1 MKHRYLKSIGIVL
14 SLCLTLLSGCTGPTT
29 AEQDENVILCTT
41 FAAYDWVREILGDT
55 DTFTCRMLV
64 DNGVDLHS
72 YQPSAQ
78 DIMKIA
84 DCRMLVYVGGE
95 SDTWVS
101 DALAESGNEDIVAIS
116 LLDLVGDRALNEVEL
131 EGVEGHHHHD
141 HDNEDHDHDE
151 HGHEAEITDYDEH
164 GHEAETTD
172 YDEYGHE
179 AEITDHDDHYD
190 EHVWL
195 SLKNAIVCTET
206 LADAVTKLDSCN
218 SKKYAAN
225 AKDYTGKLEALDAD
239 YQTMRDTATQT
250 TILIGDRF
258 PFLYLAEDY
267 DIHYFAAYSGC
278 SADAEASV
286 HTVTYLAEKLQEYKL
301 PAIYV
306 VDNGTDSLARTI
318 AESADMTP
326 EILHLSSMQSVTKED
341 IQKGCTYLSYME
353 ENLQMLKEG
362 LQAP

>member
-151 HGHEAEITDYDEH
+151 
-164 GHEAETTD
+164 
-172 YDEYGHE
+172 YGHE

-206 LADAVTKLDSCN
+206 LADAITKLDSCN

-225 AKDYTGKLEALDAD
+225 AKGYTGKLEALDAD

-278 SADAEASV
+278 SADVEASV
-286 HTVTYLAEKLQEYKL
+286 HTVTYLTEKLQEYKL

>member
-151 HGHEAEITDYDEH
+151 HGHEAEITD
-164 GHEAETTD
+164 
-172 YDEYGHE
+172 
-179 AEITDHDDHYD
+179 HDDHYD

-206 LADAVTKLDSCN
+206 LADAITKLDSCN

-278 SADAEASV
+278 SADVEASV
-286 HTVTYLAEKLQEYKL
+286 HTVTYLTEKLQEYKL

>member
-1 MKHRYLKSIGIVL
+1 MKHRHLKSIGIALV
-14 SLCLTLLSGCTGPTT
+14 LCLSLLSGCAKPVQM
-29 AEQDENVILCTT
+29 ADKDENVILCTT

-84 DCRMLVYVGGE
+84 NCRMLVYVGGE

-101 DALAESGNEDIVAIS
+101 DALVESGNENIVAIS

-141 HDNEDHDHDE
+141 HDDEDHDHDE

-172 YDEYGHE
+172 
-179 AEITDHDDHYD
+179 HDDHYD

-195 SLKNAIVCTET
+195 SLKNAIACTET
-206 LADAVTKLDSCN
+206 LADAITKLDSGN
-218 SKKYAAN
+218 SQKYAAN
-225 AKDYTGKLEALDAD
+225 AKAYTGKLEALDAD

-278 SADAEASV
+278 SADVEASV
-286 HTVTYLAEKLQEYKL
+286 HTVTYLAEKLQEYQL

>member
-14 SLCLTLLSGCTGPTT
+14 VLCLTLLSGCTGPTT

-84 DCRMLVYVGGE
+84 NCRMLVYVGGE

-101 DALAESGNEDIVAIS
+101 DALVESGNENIVAIS

-141 HDNEDHDHDE
+141 HDDEDHDHDE

-172 YDEYGHE
+172 
-179 AEITDHDDHYD
+179 HDDHYD

-206 LADAVTKLDSCN
+206 LADAITKLDSGN
-218 SKKYAAN
+218 SQKYAAN
-225 AKDYTGKLEALDAD
+225 AKAYTGKLEALDAD

-278 SADAEASV
+278 SADVEASV
-286 HTVTYLAEKLQEYKL
+286 HTVTYLAEKLQEYQL

-341 IQKGCTYLSYME
+341 IQKGYTYLSYME

>member
-1 MKHRYLKSIGIVL
+1 MKHRYLKSIGVVL
-14 SLCLTLLSGCTGPTT
+14 ALCLTLLSGCTGPTT
-29 AEQDENVILCTT
+29 AKHDENVILCTT

-141 HDNEDHDHDE
+141 HDDEDHDHDE
-151 HGHEAEITDYDEH
+151 HGHEAET
-164 GHEAETTD
+164 
-172 YDEYGHE
+172 
-179 AEITDHDDHYD
+179 TDHDDHYD

-206 LADAVTKLDSCN
+206 LADAITKLDSCN
-218 SKKYAAN
+218 SQKYAAN
-225 AKDYTGKLEALDAD
+225 TKVYTAKLEALDAD
-239 YQTMRDTATQT
+239 YQTMRDAATQT

-278 SADAEASV
+278 SADVEASV
-286 HTVTYLAEKLQEYKL
+286 HTVAYLAEKLQVYKM

-306 VDNGTDSLARTI
+306 VDNGTDSLANTI
-318 AESADMTP
+318 AESAGMNP
-326 EILHLSSMQSVTKED
+326 QIEHLFSMQSVTKD
-341 IQKGCTYLSYME
+341 DVKAGCTYIYYME
-353 ENLQMLKEG
+353 ENLRALKTG
-362 LQAP
+362 LLTQ

>member
-14 SLCLTLLSGCTGPTT
+14 SLFLTLLSGCTGPTT

-151 HGHEAEITDYDEH
+151 HGHEAEITD
-164 GHEAETTD
+164 
-172 YDEYGHE
+172 
-179 AEITDHDDHYD
+179 HDDHYD

-206 LADAVTKLDSCN
+206 LADAITKLDSCN

-225 AKDYTGKLEALDAD
+225 AKAYTGKLEALDAD

-278 SADAEASV
+278 SADVEASV
-286 HTVTYLAEKLQEYKL
+286 HTVIYLTEKLQEYKL
-301 PAIYV
+301 PTIYV

>member
-14 SLCLTLLSGCTGPTT
+14 VLCLTLLSGCTGPTT

-101 DALAESGNEDIVAIS
+101 DALAESGNKDIVAIS

-141 HDNEDHDHDE
+141 HDDEDHDHDE
-151 HGHEAEITDYDEH
+151 H
-164 GHEAETTD
+164 
-172 YDEYGHE
+172 GHE

-206 LADAVTKLDSCN
+206 LADAITKLDSCN
-218 SKKYAAN
+218 SQKYAAN
-225 AKDYTGKLEALDAD
+225 AKTYTGKLEALDAD

-278 SADAEASV
+278 SADVEASV
-286 HTVTYLAEKLQEYKL
+286 HTVTYLTEKLQEYKL

>member
-14 SLCLTLLSGCTGPTT
+14 ALCLTLLSGCTGPTT
-29 AEQDENVILCTT
+29 TKQDENVILCTT

-141 HDNEDHDHDE
+141 HDDEDHDHDE
-151 HGHEAEITDYDEH
+151 H
-164 GHEAETTD
+164 
-172 YDEYGHE
+172 GHE

-206 LADAVTKLDSCN
+206 LADAITKLDSCN
-218 SKKYAAN
+218 SQKYAAN
-225 AKDYTGKLEALDAD
+225 AKAYTGKLEALDAD

-278 SADAEASV
+278 SADVEASV
-286 HTVTYLAEKLQEYKL
+286 HTVTYLTEKLQEYKL

>member
-14 SLCLTLLSGCTGPTT
+14 ALCLTLLSGCTGPTT

-151 HGHEAEITDYDEH
+151 HGHEAEITD
-164 GHEAETTD
+164 
-172 YDEYGHE
+172 
-179 AEITDHDDHYD
+179 HDDHYD

-206 LADAVTKLDSCN
+206 LADAITKLDSCN

-225 AKDYTGKLEALDAD
+225 AKAYTGKLEALDAD

-258 PFLYLAEDY
+258 PFLYLTEDY

-278 SADAEASV
+278 SADVEASV
-286 HTVTYLAEKLQEYKL
+286 HTVTYLTEKLQEYKL

>member
-14 SLCLTLLSGCTGPTT
+14 ALCLTLLSGCTGPTT
-29 AEQDENVILCTT
+29 AEHDENVILCTT

-141 HDNEDHDHDE
+141 HDDEDHDHDE
-151 HGHEAEITDYDEH
+151 H
-164 GHEAETTD
+164 
-172 YDEYGHE
+172 GHE

-206 LADAVTKLDSCN
+206 LADAITTLDSCN
-218 SKKYAAN
+218 SQKYAAN
-225 AKDYTGKLEALDAD
+225 AKAYTGKLEALDAD

-278 SADAEASV
+278 SADVEASV
-286 HTVTYLAEKLQEYKL
+286 HTVTYLTEKLQEYKL

>member
-14 SLCLTLLSGCTGPTT
+14 ALCLTLLSGCTGPTT

-151 HGHEAEITDYDEH
+151 HGHEAEITD
-164 GHEAETTD
+164 
-172 YDEYGHE
+172 
-179 AEITDHDDHYD
+179 HDDHYD

-206 LADAVTKLDSCN
+206 LADAITKLDSCN

-225 AKDYTGKLEALDAD
+225 AKAYTGKLEALDAD

-278 SADAEASV
+278 SADVEASV
-286 HTVTYLAEKLQEYKL
+286 HTVTYLTEKLQEYKL

-326 EILHLSSMQSVTKED
+326 DILHLSSMQSVTKED

-353 ENLQMLKEG
+353 ENLQMLKDG

>member
-141 HDNEDHDHDE
+141 HDNEEHDHDE
-151 HGHEAEITDYDEH
+151 H
-164 GHEAETTD
+164 
-172 YDEYGHE
+172 GHE

-206 LADAVTKLDSCN
+206 LADAITKLDSCN

-225 AKDYTGKLEALDAD
+225 AKAYTGKLEALDAD

-278 SADAEASV
+278 SADVEASV
-286 HTVTYLAEKLQEYKL
+286 HTVTYLTEKLQEYKL

>member
-14 SLCLTLLSGCTGPTT
+14 VLCLTLLSGCTGSTT

-101 DALAESGNEDIVAIS
+101 DALAESGNEDIIAIS

-141 HDNEDHDHDE
+141 HDGEDHDHDE
-151 HGHEAEITDYDEH
+151 HGHEAET
-164 GHEAETTD
+164 
-172 YDEYGHE
+172 
-179 AEITDHDDHYD
+179 TDHDDHYD

-206 LADAVTKLDSCN
+206 LADAITKLDSGN
-218 SKKYAAN
+218 SQKYAAN
-225 AKDYTGKLEALDAD
+225 AKAYTGKLEALDAD

-278 SADAEASV
+278 SADVEASV
-286 HTVTYLAEKLQEYKL
+286 HTVTYLAEKLQEYQL

>member
-151 HGHEAEITDYDEH
+151 HGHEAEITD
-164 GHEAETTD
+164 
-172 YDEYGHE
+172 
-179 AEITDHDDHYD
+179 HDDHYD

-278 SADAEASV
+278 SADVEASV
-286 HTVTYLAEKLQEYKL
+286 HTVTYLTEKLQEYKL

-353 ENLQMLKEG
+353 ENLQMLKDG

>member
-1 MKHRYLKSIGIVL
+1 MMKHRYLKSIGIVL
-14 SLCLTLLSGCTGPTT
+14 VLCLTLLSGCAGPTT
-29 AEQDENVILCTT
+29 AKQDENVILCTT

-101 DALAESGNEDIVAIS
+101 DALAESGNEDIIAIS
-116 LLDLVGDRALNEVEL
+116 LLNLVGDRALNEVEL

-141 HDNEDHDHDE
+141 HDDEDHDHDE
-151 HGHEAEITDYDEH
+151 HGHEAET
-164 GHEAETTD
+164 
-172 YDEYGHE
+172 
-179 AEITDHDDHYD
+179 TDHDDHYD

-206 LADAVTKLDSCN
+206 LADAITKLDPGN
-218 SKKYAAN
+218 SQKYAVN
-225 AKDYTGKLEALDAD
+225 AKAYTEKLEALDAD

-278 SADAEASV
+278 SADVEASV
-286 HTVTYLAEKLQEYKL
+286 HTVTYLAEKLQEYQL

-341 IQKGCTYLSYME
+341 IQKGYTYLSYME
-353 ENLQMLKEG
+353 ENLQMLKKG
-362 LQAP
+362 LQVP

>member
-1 MKHRYLKSIGIVL
+1 MKHRHLKSIGIALV
-14 SLCLTLLSGCTGPTT
+14 LCLSLLSGCAKPVQT
-29 AEQDENVILCTT
+29 ADKDENVILCTT

-116 LLDLVGDRALNEVEL
+116 LLELVGDRALNEVEL
-131 EGVEGHHHHD
+131 EGVEEHHHHD
-141 HDNEDHDHDE
+141 HEDEDHDHDD
-151 HGHEAEITDYDEH
+151 HGQEVETTDHDDH
-164 GHEAETTD
+164 GQEAETTD
-172 YDEYGHE
+172 
-179 AEITDHDDHYD
+179 HDAHYD

-195 SLKNAIVCTET
+195 SLKNAIVCTGT
-206 LADAVTKLDSCN
+206 LADAISELDSDN
-218 SKKYAAN
+218 SQKYVAN
-225 AKDYTGKLEALDAD
+225 AKAYIGKLEALDAD
-239 YQTMRDTATQT
+239 YQTMRSQATQT
-250 TILIGDRF
+250 TILVGDRF

-278 SADAEASV
+278 SADVEASV

-306 VDNGTDSLARTI
+306 VDNGTDSLANTI
-318 AESADMTP
+318 AESADMQP
-326 EILHLSSMQSVTKED
+326 KILHLSSMQSVTKDD
-341 IQKGCTYLSYME
+341 IEQGCTYLSYME

>member
-1 MKHRYLKSIGIVL
+1 MKHRHLKSIGIALV
-14 SLCLTLLSGCTGPTT
+14 LCLSLLSGCAKPVQM
-29 AEQDENVILCTT
+29 ADKDENVILCTT

-84 DCRMLVYVGGE
+84 NCRMLVYVGGE

-101 DALAESGNEDIVAIS
+101 DALVESGNENIVAIS

-141 HDNEDHDHDE
+141 HDDEDHDHDE

-172 YDEYGHE
+172 
-179 AEITDHDDHYD
+179 HDDHYD

-206 LADAVTKLDSCN
+206 LADAITKLDSGN
-218 SKKYAAN
+218 SQKYAAN
-225 AKDYTGKLEALDAD
+225 AKAYTGELEALDAD

-278 SADAEASV
+278 SADVEASV
-286 HTVTYLAEKLQEYKL
+286 HTVTYLTEKLQEYQL

-326 EILHLSSMQSVTKED
+326 EILHLSSMQSVTKDD
-341 IQKGCTYLSYME
+341 IEKGCTYLSYME

>member
-1 MKHRYLKSIGIVL
+1 MKHRYLRSIGIVL
-14 SLCLTLLSGCTGPTT
+14 VLCLTLLSGCTGPAT

-101 DALAESGNEDIVAIS
+101 DALAESGNEDIIAIS

-141 HDNEDHDHDE
+141 HDGEDHDHDE
-151 HGHEAEITDYDEH
+151 HGHEAET
-164 GHEAETTD
+164 
-172 YDEYGHE
+172 
-179 AEITDHDDHYD
+179 TDHDDHYD

-206 LADAVTKLDSCN
+206 LADAITKLDSGN
-218 SKKYAAN
+218 SQKYAAN
-225 AKDYTGKLEALDAD
+225 AKAYTGKLEALDAD

-278 SADAEASV
+278 SADVEASV
-286 HTVTYLAEKLQEYKL
+286 HTVTYLAEKLQEYQL

>member
-14 SLCLTLLSGCTGPTT
+14 VLCLTLLSGCTGPTT

-84 DCRMLVYVGGE
+84 NCRMLVYVGGE

-101 DALAESGNEDIVAIS
+101 DALVESGNENIVAIS

-141 HDNEDHDHDE
+141 HDDEDHDHDE

-172 YDEYGHE
+172 
-179 AEITDHDDHYD
+179 HDDHYD

-206 LADAVTKLDSCN
+206 LADAITKLDSGN
-218 SKKYAAN
+218 SQKYAAN
-225 AKDYTGKLEALDAD
+225 AKAYTGELEALDAD

-278 SADAEASV
+278 SADVEASV
-286 HTVTYLAEKLQEYKL
+286 HTVTYLTEKLQEYQL

-326 EILHLSSMQSVTKED
+326 EILHLSSMQSVTKDD
-341 IQKGCTYLSYME
+341 IEKGCTYLSYME

>member
-14 SLCLTLLSGCTGPTT
+14 SLFLTLLSGCTGPTT

-101 DALAESGNEDIVAIS
+101 DALAESGNEDIIAIS

-151 HGHEAEITDYDEH
+151 HGHEAEITD
-164 GHEAETTD
+164 
-172 YDEYGHE
+172 
-179 AEITDHDDHYD
+179 HDDHYD

-206 LADAVTKLDSCN
+206 LADAITKLDSCN

-225 AKDYTGKLEALDAD
+225 AKAYTGKLEALDAD

-258 PFLYLAEDY
+258 PFLYLTEDY

-278 SADAEASV
+278 SADVEASV
-286 HTVTYLAEKLQEYKL
+286 HTVTYLTEKLQEYKL
-301 PAIYV
+301 SAIYV

-318 AESADMTP
+318 AETADMTP

>member
-1 MKHRYLKSIGIVL
+1 MKHRHLKSIGIALV
-14 SLCLTLLSGCTGPTT
+14 LCLSLLSGCAKPVQM
-29 AEQDENVILCTT
+29 ADKDENVILCTT

-84 DCRMLVYVGGE
+84 NCRMLVYVGGE

-101 DALAESGNEDIVAIS
+101 DALVESGNENIVAIS
-116 LLDLVGDRALNEVEL
+116 LLDLVGNRALNEVEL
-131 EGVEGHHHHD
+131 EGVEEHHHHD
-141 HDNEDHDHDE
+141 HDDEDHDH
-151 HGHEAEITDYDEH
+151 EAEPADHAEGEADNTD
-164 GHEAETTD
+164 GQNAAE
-172 YDEYGHE
+172 
-179 AEITDHDDHYD
+179 DDHYD

-206 LADAVTKLDSCN
+206 LADAITELDSD
-218 SKKYAAN
+218 N
-225 AKDYTGKLEALDAD
+225 AKQYVTNAKTYTGKLEALDDD
-239 YQTMRDTATQT
+239 YQTMRDAAKQT
-250 TILIGDRF
+250 TILVGDRF

-278 SADAEASV
+278 SADVEASV

-301 PAIYV
+301 QAIYV
-306 VDNGTDSLARTI
+306 VDNGTDSLANTI
-318 AESADMTP
+318 AESAEMQP
-326 EILHLSSMQSVTKED
+326 KILHLSSMQSVTKDD
-341 IQKGCTYLSYME
+341 IEKGCTYLSYME
-353 ENLQMLKEG
+353 ENLQMLKQG

>member
-101 DALAESGNEDIVAIS
+101 DALAESGNEDIIAIS

-151 HGHEAEITDYDEH
+151 HGHEAEITD
-164 GHEAETTD
+164 
-172 YDEYGHE
+172 
-179 AEITDHDDHYD
+179 HDDHYD

-206 LADAVTKLDSCN
+206 LADAITKLDSCN

-225 AKDYTGKLEALDAD
+225 AKGYTGKLEALDAD

-278 SADAEASV
+278 SADVEASV
-286 HTVTYLAEKLQEYKL
+286 HTVTYLTEKLQEYKL

>member
-151 HGHEAEITDYDEH
+151 HGHEAEITD
-164 GHEAETTD
+164 
-172 YDEYGHE
+172 
-179 AEITDHDDHYD
+179 HDDHYD

-206 LADAVTKLDSCN
+206 LADAITKLDSCN

-225 AKDYTGKLEALDAD
+225 AKAYTGKLEALDAD

-278 SADAEASV
+278 SADVEASV
-286 HTVTYLAEKLQEYKL
+286 HTVTYLTEKLQEYKL

>member
-14 SLCLTLLSGCTGPTT
+14 VLCLTLLSGCTGSTT

-101 DALAESGNEDIVAIS
+101 DALAESGNEDIIAIS

-141 HDNEDHDHDE
+141 HDGEDHDHDE
-151 HGHEAEITDYDEH
+151 HGHEAET
-164 GHEAETTD
+164 
-172 YDEYGHE
+172 
-179 AEITDHDDHYD
+179 TDHDDHYD

-206 LADAVTKLDSCN
+206 LADAITKLDSGN
-218 SKKYAAN
+218 SQKYAAN
-225 AKDYTGKLEALDAD
+225 AKAYTGKLEALDAD

-278 SADAEASV
+278 SADVEASV
-286 HTVTYLAEKLQEYKL
+286 HTVTYLAEKLQEYQL

-353 ENLQMLKEG
+353 ENLQMLKKG
-362 LQAP
+362 LQVP

>member
-14 SLCLTLLSGCTGPTT
+14 ALCLTLLSGCTGPTT
-29 AEQDENVILCTT
+29 AEQNENVILCTT

-151 HGHEAEITDYDEH
+151 HGHEAEITD
-164 GHEAETTD
+164 
-172 YDEYGHE
+172 
-179 AEITDHDDHYD
+179 HDDHYD

-239 YQTMRDTATQT
+239 YQTIRDTATQT

-258 PFLYLAEDY
+258 PFFYLAEDY

-278 SADAEASV
+278 SADVEASV
-286 HTVTYLAEKLQEYKL
+286 HTVTYLTEKLQEYKL

>member
-14 SLCLTLLSGCTGPTT
+14 VLCLTLLSGCTGPTT
-29 AEQDENVILCTT
+29 AKQDENVILCTT

-141 HDNEDHDHDE
+141 HDDEDHDHDE
-151 HGHEAEITDYDEH
+151 H
-164 GHEAETTD
+164 
-172 YDEYGHE
+172 GHE

-206 LADAVTKLDSCN
+206 LADAITKLDSCN
-218 SKKYAAN
+218 SQKYAAN
-225 AKDYTGKLEALDAD
+225 AKTYTGKLEALDAD
-239 YQTMRDTATQT
+239 YQTMRDEATQT

-278 SADAEASV
+278 SADVEASV
-286 HTVTYLAEKLQEYKL
+286 HTVTYLTEKLQEYKL

>member
-14 SLCLTLLSGCTGPTT
+14 ALCLTLLTGCTGPTT
-29 AEQDENVILCTT
+29 AEHDENVILCTT

-101 DALAESGNEDIVAIS
+101 DALAESGNEGIVAIS

-141 HDNEDHDHDE
+141 HD
-151 HGHEAEITDYDEH
+151 EH
-164 GHEAETTD
+164 GHEAET
-172 YDEYGHE
+172 
-179 AEITDHDDHYD
+179 TDHDDHYD

-206 LADAVTKLDSCN
+206 LADAITKLDSCN
-218 SKKYAAN
+218 SQKYAAN
-225 AKDYTGKLEALDAD
+225 AKAYTGKLEALDAD

-267 DIHYFAAYSGC
+267 NIHYFAAYSGC
-278 SADAEASV
+278 SADVEASV
-286 HTVTYLAEKLQEYKL
+286 HTVTYLAEKLRECKL